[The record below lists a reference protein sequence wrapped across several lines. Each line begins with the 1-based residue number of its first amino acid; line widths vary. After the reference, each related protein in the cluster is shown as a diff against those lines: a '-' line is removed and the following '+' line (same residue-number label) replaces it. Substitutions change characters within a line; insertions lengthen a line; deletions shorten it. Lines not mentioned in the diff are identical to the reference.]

1 MQFDHIGV
9 IASSLEEGRAVLSAF
24 VQIAC
29 WTEEFADPVNHVY
42 AQFGTDPSGVCY
54 ELIVP
59 YGDSSPITKF
69 LSTGRNILNH
79 VAYLVTDLA
88 TEGGR
93 LRAAGA
99 VPTADPKPAVAYGG
113 KRIQFFVTPMRF
125 IIELIEAPAHRHRY
139 DKIY

>member
-9 IASSLEEGRAVLSAF
+9 IASSLEEGRAVLNAF
-24 VQIAC
+24 VQIPR
-29 WTEEFADPVNHVY
+29 WTEEFADPVNQVY

-69 LSTGRNILNH
+69 LSTGKNILNH
-79 VAYLVTDLA
+79 VAYLVQDLA
-88 TEGGR
+88 KEGDR

-99 VPTADPKPAVAYGG
+99 VPTSDPKPAIAYGG
-113 KRIQFFVTPMRF
+113 KHIQFFVTPMRF